1 MVQRYN
7 LETKGRSVWMFP
19 PIFIENK
26 LIDIDAILWL
36 VFKPFTLERER
47 ERGREKAE
55 PNKQWN
61 WNRGADK

>member
-1 MVQRYN
+1 
-7 LETKGRSVWMFP
+7 MFP

-26 LIDIDAILWL
+26 LIYIDAILWL